1 MGEGGLVVPPPGYF
15 ERVKDILGEMG
26 APFIA
31 DEVQSGFARSGKMFA
46 IEHWD
51 VEPDV
56 ICMAKGVANGWP
68 LGAFIS
74 RSEIADAFEP
84 GDHLST
90 FGGNPVSCAASLA
103 NLEYFDEVDLCRQ
116 SADKGAA
123 LKAHFEGLMAEQTLI
138 GEVRGEGLM
147 VGVELVEDRTTKK
160 PASAAAGF
168 VRQYCLDHGVLIG
181 VGGNFASVLRVQPP
195 LVISQLRLDNVSVTI
210 VDGLEAAKKAG
221 VAG

>member
-1 MGEGGLVVPPPGYF
+1 MGRGRRRPGPVLGTAAGSAGLELQHVTVQPFGLSSLHHCHACEEELFVVLAGDGSCLLGHDDYPVRRGSVLARPAGTNRPHAFRAGETGLVLLAVGERNF
-15 ERVKDILGEMG
+15 EEL
-26 APFIA
+26 
-31 DEVQSGFARSGKMFA
+31 
-46 IEHWD
+46 
-51 VEPDV
+51 
-56 ICMAKGVANGWP
+56 
-68 LGAFIS
+68 
-74 RSEIADAFEP
+74 
-84 GDHLST
+84 
-90 FGGNPVSCAASLA
+90 
-103 NLEYFDEVDLCRQ
+103 NLRER

-123 LKAHFEGLMAEQTLI
+123 LKARLEGLMTEQTLI
-138 GEVRGEGLM
+138 GEVRGRGLM

-160 PASAAAGF
+160 PASAAARF